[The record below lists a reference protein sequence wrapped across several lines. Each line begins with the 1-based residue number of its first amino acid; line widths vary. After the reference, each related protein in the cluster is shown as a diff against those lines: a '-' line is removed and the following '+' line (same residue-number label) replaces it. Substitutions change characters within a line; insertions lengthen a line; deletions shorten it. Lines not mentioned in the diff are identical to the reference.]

1 MCDVVRGVILA
12 GGASSRMGRPK
23 AALSLTDPADTFA
36 GRLARTFLAS
46 GLPDVLIVTGAD
58 DERVRAATV
67 PRDRRVT
74 FVHNP
79 EWASGQL
86 SSLHAAL
93 RVPSRLGEHAEIE
106 AIVMSLV
113 DIPLDSPA
121 TGMAVMRE
129 WRATRA
135 PVVRPARGDEHGH
148 PVVFD
153 CSIFDELLRADP
165 QQGAKPVVRA
175 HAADLRNVPIEDEG
189 AYLDVDTEAEYA
201 AVVERLR
208 VAG

>member
-1 MCDVVRGVILA
+1 MWDVVRGVILA

-23 AALSLTDPADTFA
+23 AALSLTDPADTFV

-58 DERVRAATV
+58 DGRVRAAAV
-67 PRDRRVT
+67 PPDRRVT

-79 EWASGQL
+79 EWSSGQL

-93 RVPSRLGEHAEIE
+93 RVPSRLGDADIE
-106 AIVMSLV
+106 AIVMTLV
-113 DIPLDSPA
+113 DIPLVSRE
-121 TGMAVMRE
+121 TVMAVMRE

-153 CSIFDELLRADP
+153 RAIFDELLRADP
-165 QQGAKPVVRA
+165 HRGAKPVVHA
-175 HAADLRNVPIEDEG
+175 HASAIRNVPIEDEG

-201 AVVERLR
+201 ALVERLR
-208 VAG
+208 VAD